1 MYDELV
7 KMLRTCALIHG
18 QCAVC
23 YYHGNPC
30 NALTEIPLAQAADA
44 IEELKKA
51 LDAVN
56 DAHNEGYDVG
66 YWAGRRDYEP
76 KWIPVTERLPE
87 ENGRYLVRYKRDIVL
102 DYTEVHDDE
111 VRIMRFFVGTGWR
124 YPFLCQPELRA
135 AEQQTVTHWMPLP
148 EPPEEV
154 TQDD

>member
-7 KMLRTCALIHG
+7 KRLRDSADWADYF
-18 QCAVC
+18 AVLMGRDGDV
-23 YYHGNPC
+23 H
-30 NALTEIPLAQAADA
+30 ASIMREATDA
-44 IEELKKA
+44 IEELSK
-51 LDAVN
+51 
-56 DAHNEGYDVG
+56 
-66 YWAGRRDYEP
+66 P
-76 KWIPVTERLPE
+76 KWISVTERLPE

-148 EPPEEV
+148 ILPSEG
-154 TQDD
+154 